1 VSETP
6 EAFHT
11 LVSGI
16 DYPMFIV
23 TAAAD
28 GRRSGCL
35 VGFVTQASI
44 DPARLI
50 VMISKVNHTFGVAE
64 RASSLIVHI
73 LHKNNHELARLF
85 GEQTGDEVD
94 KFVNCEWKMGPDG
107 TPVLLGVRGW
117 VAGEILARLDA
128 GDHVAHVISVTDG
141 AVDQAGSQLGFQA
154 IRGLHPGHPA

>member
-1 VSETP
+1 VSEPP

-44 DPARLI
+44 DPARLM
-50 VMISKVNHTFGVAE
+50 VMISKVNHTFQVVE
-64 RASSLIVHI
+64 RASSLIVHF
-73 LHKNNHELARLF
+73 LHENNHELARLF
-85 GEQTGDEVD
+85 GEETGDEVD
-94 KFVNCEWKMGPDG
+94 KFASCEWKKGPDD

-117 VAGEILARLDA
+117 VAGRILARSDA
-128 GDHVAHVISVTDG
+128 GDHVAHLISVTAAG
-141 AVDQAGSQLGFQA
+141 LDQPGSQLGFQA
-154 IRGLHPGHPA
+154 SRRMHPGHPA